1 MFSTG
6 EKIQRK
12 DTKLNLFYPQWQGGG
27 PDLSTYYGAFEL
39 KQAYYPDV
47 TFSEV
52 EVSTAN
58 TGTVKKGIFG
68 YDQILTQMKAARRVI
83 DLKRPERIFTIG
95 GGCDA
100 GILPLSYL
108 SELMSGKLTIIWFD
122 AHGDLNS
129 PQSSPSGYF
138 YGMPVRALLGESDP
152 ALLELLYAEIEVDQ
166 LILCGLRDLDE
177 AESAYIAGRQL
188 TVCRVEEMTSN
199 PEMLLDL
206 IKDRGNAHIYIHLDF
221 DVLDPEDFPYVPLPE
236 PGGLSILSLTKLI
249 NSLRENFTLTGLG
262 LFEYSGGS
270 ACNFSKI
277 LSFRDL

>member
-1 MFSTG
+1 MQG
-6 EKIQRK
+6 K

-39 KQAYYPDV
+39 KKTYCPEV
-47 TFSEV
+47 TFAEV
-52 EVSTAN
+52 EVSTTS
-58 TGTVKKGIFG
+58 TGTIKKGIFG
-68 YDQILTQMKAARRVI
+68 YAQILAQMKAARKVI

-108 SELMSGKLTIIWFD
+108 SKLMKEKLTIIWFD

-152 ALLELLYAEIEVDQ
+152 AILELLYTELDNDQ

-177 AESAYIAGRQL
+177 AESAYIASRNL
-188 TVCRVEEMTSN
+188 TVCRAEEMSAN

-206 IKDRGNAHIYIHLDF
+206 IKDRGNDHIYIHLDF
-221 DVLDPEDFPYVPLPE
+221 DVLNPEEFPYVPLPV
-236 PGGLSILSLTKLI
+236 PGGLSIQSLMKLI
-249 NSLRENFTLTGLG
+249 TGLRESFILTGLG

-270 ACNFSKI
+270 ACNFSEKLPFLEI
-277 LSFRDL
+277 